1 MGGFSELIKNFDK
14 TRDYVRDFFIY
25 GCKVRSEFDRKSSR
39 TYDDEK
45 RRVESWLKDYL
56 RSETTSR
63 GKQVS
68 ISVDSAKVPE
78 NPLFQAFSAKSFTDN
93 DIRLHFLLMDLLAD
107 GSAHA
112 ASALTQKLL
121 EEYDAVFDEQTVRGK
136 LREYTKEGIFTAE
149 KQGRQLLYR
158 LTPGSPSQLFAAYDG
173 LEEAVQF
180 FSGVPEFGFIG
191 YSLLQAAG
199 KTNTHFLMKHQY
211 IVHILED
218 DMLLQLLDA
227 IAQKHQLQIAYR
239 GRHGTEREVHCVP
252 MRIHCSVQ
260 TGRRYLLH
268 YDHALRC
275 FGALRLDHIRRVRDA
290 GACESY
296 DRLKAAFLRNADKCF
311 GVSFGE
317 RKKGMPSVPVRIVL
331 RMDPENEPFILERLQ
346 REKRSG
352 SIEQI
357 DREHLAL
364 TISVFDPNEMMNWLK
379 TYIGRIVSI
388 EGAPEQLWKFREDA
402 ARMQHMYRECEGGE
416 E

>member
-1 MGGFSELIKNFDK
+1 MAGFSELIKNFDK

-56 RSETTSR
+56 RSETTAR

-78 NPLFQAFSAKSFTDN
+78 NPLFQALSSKSFTDN
-93 DIRLHFLLMDLLAD
+93 DIRLHFLLIDLLSD
-107 GSAHA
+107 GSACS
-112 ASALTQKLL
+112 ASMLTQKLL
-121 EEYDAVFDEQTVRGK
+121 DEYDAVFDEQTVRGK
-136 LREYTKEGIFTAE
+136 LREYTEEGIFTAE
-149 KQGRQLLYR
+149 KHGRQLLYR
-158 LTPGSPSQLFAAYDG
+158 LTPGTPAQLFADYQG

-191 YSLLQAAG
+191 YSLLQAAD
-199 KTNTHFLMKHQY
+199 KTNSRFLMKHQY

-218 DMLLQLLDA
+218 DVLLQVLDA
-227 IAQKHQLQIAYR
+227 IAQKHQLWVHYR
-239 GRHGTEREVHCVP
+239 SRQGMAQEVSCVP

-268 YDHALRC
+268 YDTAIKR
-275 FGALRLDHIRRVRDA
+275 FGSLRLDQIRRVHDA
-290 GACESY
+290 GECEAY
-296 DRLKAAFLRNADKCF
+296 DRLKEAFFRNADKCF

-317 RKKGMPSVPVRIVL
+317 RKAGIPSVPIRIVL
-331 RMDPENEPFILERLQ
+331 RMDPDTEPFILERLQ

-352 SIEQI
+352 RIERL

-364 TISVFDPNEMMNWLK
+364 TISVFDPNEMMSWLK

-388 EGAPEQLWKFREDA
+388 EGAPEQLRQFGRDVE
-402 ARMQHMYRECEGGE
+402 RMQEMYQDCERGE
-416 E
+416 G